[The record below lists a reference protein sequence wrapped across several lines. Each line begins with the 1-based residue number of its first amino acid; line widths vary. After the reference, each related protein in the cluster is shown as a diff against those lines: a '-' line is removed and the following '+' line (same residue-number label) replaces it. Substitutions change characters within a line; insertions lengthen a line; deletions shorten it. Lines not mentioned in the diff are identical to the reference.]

1 MIETNHFERYIPYI
15 GNPDNEDYDMNPDTT
30 SSPTAPTSAAPTSAA
45 QSSATHSSGIQ
56 IAAAQTAGVIL
67 AGGKAR
73 RMGGQDKGLVQ
84 LNGKAMVTYVANV
97 LKPQVNSVYVNA
109 NRNQDTYARL
119 TGLPVISDQIGDF
132 AGPLAGMASA
142 MSHSS
147 LPYLVAVPCD
157 SPLLRDDLVERL
169 HEAVKNTQAD
179 IALAMHEEKLQ
190 PVFVLLK
197 RRLLTSLT
205 SFLNGGG
212 RKIIDWYYDHPV
224 AEVDFSDAPLMFEN
238 INTEEDLS
246 RLGSKLRNIDKI
258 ST

>member
-1 MIETNHFERYIPYI
+1 MIETNHFERYMP
-15 GNPDNEDYDMNPDTT
+15 NSDDPDNEDYDMNLDTA
-30 SSPTAPTSAAPTSAA
+30 SHPSAPTSAA
-45 QSSATHSSGIQ
+45 QSSASHSSTTKT
-56 IAAAQTAGVIL
+56 AAAQTAGVIL

-84 LNGKAMVTYVANV
+84 LNGKAMVTYVADV
-97 LKPQVNSVYVNA
+97 LKPQVSRVYVNA

-142 MSHSS
+142 MAHIS

-212 RKIIDWYYDHPV
+212 RKIIDWYYDHSV

-238 INTEEDLS
+238 INTEEELS
-246 RLGSKLRNIDKI
+246 RLGSKLRDMDKI